1 MRERRRRRPRKSLFL
16 GTITMKTSS
25 IMSFIIISGAL
36 ASPLTAITIIV
47 RAKTRREEGEFRM
60 NNRIKTS

>member
-1 MRERRRRRPRKSLFL
+1 MQERRRKKPRKSLFSD
-16 GTITMKTSS
+16 TISMKTSS
-25 IMSFIIISGAL
+25 IMSFTIILGAL
-36 ASPLTAITIIV
+36 ASPPTAITIKV